1 MKATKD
7 HPLILVCYM
16 DREVMNNRELMAKIS
31 ENMNS
36 VIAERGANM
45 MAFFVPT
52 DDKERIECIN
62 PIHTTE
68 NQNDEINKMIGDIKK
83 SFDIGQGADDNLD
96 EGYE

>member
-1 MKATKD
+1 MSNTSKD

-16 DREVMNNRELMAKIS
+16 DREVMNNRELMTKMS

-52 DDKERIECIN
+52 VSIQFIPLK
-62 PIHTTE
+62 
-68 NQNDEINKMIGDIKK
+68 IKTMK
-83 SFDIGQGADDNLD
+83 
-96 EGYE
+96 